1 MNPSEALALAQRLGL
16 HALRVSR
23 SGEPVLTFGDQCR
36 PVVVHSVRK
45 SLISALFGQ
54 IVERGLV
61 SLGTTLAE
69 LDVDDTPRLTAE
81 ERSATVRDLLQARS
95 GVYLPPAAQPPPAP
109 AHLVPAGWVDETTG
123 PVSRTSAEA
132 DHSHYGHLWW
142 VRDGSGVLPS
152 GTFSALG
159 LGGQFL
165 TVVPAVDLVLV
176 GLVDSYAHGVQPLGP
191 ADRTRLYRALLT

>member
-69 LDVDDTPRLTAE
+69 LDVDDTPQLTAE

-109 AHLVPAGWVDETTG
+109 AHLVPPRRPAVPTRPAHTGATTTG
-123 PVSRTSAEA
+123 TSTSWATSTSGSPTRACSSVSTARS
-132 DHSHYGHLWW
+132 
-142 VRDGSGVLPS
+142 
-152 GTFSALG
+152 
-159 LGGQFL
+159 
-165 TVVPAVDLVLV
+165 VDLVLV